1 MEGNKR
7 GGIAIGGI
15 LSLFL
20 GTPAEARPVLRQTM
34 NFSRL
39 PMGKNN
45 SSLFLRGGVKSFD
58 AYAEGGKSVKTG
70 VLSRAFQS
78 PVLPQVAAA
87 EGISYEPVV
96 FRTAEEMLESYR
108 QDRLDGFLF
117 GNRLQGYEPAA
128 EFDSNYLRF
137 VVRKGNEKLLDQ
149 LDIAADRLSLAEPQ
163 LLEHLYWQYHIDEDN
178 MPLIL
183 RKPERQYLAEKSRL
197 RIVVPAK
204 ERPYSYLEDGEA
216 KGILAGLAKKI
227 GEDL

>member
-7 GGIAIGGI
+7 GGIAIWGI

-58 AYAEGGKSVKTG
+58 AYAEGGKSVKFG

-137 VVRKGNEKLLDQ
+137 AVRKGNEKLLDQ

-163 LLEHLYWQYHIDEDN
+163 LLERLYW
-178 MPLIL
+178 
-183 RKPERQYLAEKSRL
+183 QYLAEKSRL